1 MLGNFLINAG
11 ILLLSIYF
19 YFKFTNPTPLYRRR
33 DRWLPMLYGLAIGFV
48 GIIMLNFSIVIEGV
62 HFDFRG
68 MLLAIAFK
76 FVGRKAAL
84 IGLIMM
90 TIGRFQ
96 FGFDSISFTNLMIAL
111 YIGASSS
118 LMLHYLPKR
127 FNDLTQLVILL
138 CNNLMTTTLALF
150 LFMTNITNIVNI
162 LALHWLSNFVFLFFS
177 YLIVKDFKDMMTHI
191 NYDCLTSL
199 NNRHRFQKDLYLINE
214 MTRNVSLAIIDI
226 DHFKS
231 YNDHYGHDFGDRV
244 LQKFSERLIA
254 EENRH
259 VSVYR
264 VGGEEFAL
272 VITGLT
278 ANKSEQF
285 VRDFHERFQLTTLEL
300 PNGQTIQ
307 LTISIGLAHRQQEEQ
322 ALNTYRR
329 ADEALYYSKENGRNC
344 ITVAANDTMDPQSKT
359 EPVKQVAF
367 SHDQPLS

>member
-19 YFKFTNPTPLYRRR
+19 YFKFTNPTPLYRLRE
-33 DRWLPMLYGLAIGFV
+33 RWLPLLYGSAIGFV

-62 HFDFRG
+62 RFDFRG

-76 FVGRKAAL
+76 YVGRKAAL
-84 IGLIMM
+84 IGLFIM

-96 FGFDSISFTNLMIAL
+96 FGMDSISFTNLLIAL

-118 LMLHYLPKR
+118 IMLNYLPKR
-127 FNDLTQLVILL
+127 FNDFTQLVVLL

-150 LFMTNITNIVNI
+150 LFMTDISHIVNI
-162 LALHWLSNFVFLFFS
+162 LVILWLSNVVFLFFS
-177 YLIVKDFKDMMTHI
+177 YLIVKDFQDMMSHI
-191 NYDCLTSL
+191 NNDCLTSL
-199 NNRHRFQKDLYLINE
+199 NNRYRFQKDLYLINE
-214 MTRNVSLAIIDI
+214 MTRNVSLALIDI

-254 EENRH
+254 EKNRQ

-278 ANKSEQF
+278 ANKSEDL
-285 VRDFHERFQLTTLEL
+285 VRDFHTRFQLTTLEL

-307 LTISIGLAHRQQEEQ
+307 LTISIGLAHRQKEEQ
-322 ALNTYRR
+322 ALDTYRR
-329 ADEALYYSKENGRNC
+329 ADEALYYSKENGRNR
-344 ITVAANDTMDPQSKT
+344 ITVAANDTMNPPHKT
-359 EPVKQVAF
+359 EQVKQVAF
-367 SHDQPLS
+367 SHDQPLN